1 MNNSGRKCH
10 RLLIQE
16 KKSLKKTIQYLA
28 PRLSTVSVAFLHK
41 HINLHETDSL
51 FEITLANEYEFQVGL
66 DYGTMVKK
74 IVILPL

>member
-1 MNNSGRKCH
+1 MKN
-10 RLLIQE
+10 
-16 KKSLKKTIQYLA
+16 TIQYLA

-74 IVILPL
+74 NRDTAPLRIPELKWAMKVYL